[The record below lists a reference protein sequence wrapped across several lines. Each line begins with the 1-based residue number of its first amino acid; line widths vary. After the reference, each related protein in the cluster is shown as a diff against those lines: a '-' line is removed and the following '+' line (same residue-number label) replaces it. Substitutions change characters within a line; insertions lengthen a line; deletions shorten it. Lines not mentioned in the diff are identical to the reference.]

1 MKTLPRYAITL
12 LVAVAAFLPI
22 LWGAFPQMPL
32 WLRIGIGL
40 ILASVAAFVEHRK
53 NVAPHLAIEEKR
65 AFLFGYACDDPFE
78 ELRSFDPTARM
89 SVAEIDPKLPGQ
101 EPVFRTVYAL
111 GMDDAPDADLGLSV
125 SQGVQGRA
133 VAQGEFTVANLEVAD
148 GPTFGLTADQLQ
160 KTEDLTLV
168 LSMPIKKTER
178 LPDGT
183 PSVTDEVLL
192 GVVNVDSRL
201 DGALERYRTR
211 GAAGAGRSQLEYQ
224 EDVLERVSRLCSYIM
239 S

>member
-22 LWGAFPQMPL
+22 LWGAFPQMPV

-65 AFLFGYACDDPFE
+65 TFLFGYACDDPFE

-89 SVAEIDPKLPGQ
+89 NIMEIDPKLPGQ
-101 EPVFRTVYAL
+101 EPVFGTVYAL
-111 GMDDAPDADLGLSV
+111 GMDDAPDADLGLKV
-125 SQGVQGRA
+125 SQGVCGRA
-133 VAQGEFTVANLEVAD
+133 VAEGEFTVADLTVED

-168 LSMPIKKTER
+168 LSMPIKKTEK

-183 PSVTDEVLL
+183 PSVTDEVL

-201 DGALERYRTR
+201 DGALGRYRTR
-211 GAAGAGRSQLEYQ
+211 GAAGTSRSELERQ
-224 EDVLERVSRLCSYIM
+224 EDVLGRVSRLCSYIM

>member
-1 MKTLPRYAITL
+1 MRTLQKYKITL

-22 LWGAFPQMPL
+22 LWGAFPEMPIS
-32 WLRIGIGL
+32 LRVGIGL
-40 ILASVAAFVEHRK
+40 FLAGAAGYVEHRK
-53 NVAPHLAIEEKR
+53 NTAPHLAIEEKR
-65 AFLFGYACDDPFE
+65 TFLFGYACDDPFE
-78 ELRSFDPTARM
+78 ELRRFDPTARM
-89 SVAEIDPKLPGQ
+89 NVTEIDPKLPGQ

-111 GMDDAPDADLGLSV
+111 GMDDAPDADLRLSV

-133 VAQGEFTVANLEVAD
+133 IAQGEFIVADLEVED
-148 GPTFGLTADQLQ
+148 GPTFGLSADQLQ

-183 PSVTDEVLL
+183 PSVADEVL
-192 GVVNVDSRL
+192 GVVNVDSRMP
-201 DGALERYRTR
+201 GALERYRAR
-211 GAAGAGRSQLEYQ
+211 EVAPGGSALDHQ
-224 EDVLERVSRLCSYIM
+224 EEVLRRVSRLCSYIM

>member
-22 LWGAFPQMPL
+22 LWGAFPQMPV

-40 ILASVAAFVEHRK
+40 ILAAVAAFVEHRK

-65 AFLFGYACDDPFE
+65 TFLFGYACDDAFE
-78 ELRSFDPTARM
+78 DLRRFDPTARM
-89 SVAEIDPKLPGQ
+89 SVMEIDPRLPGQ
-101 EPVFRTVYAL
+101 EPVFGTVYAL
-111 GMDDAPDADLGLSV
+111 GMDDAPDADLGLGV

-133 VAQGEFTVANLEVAD
+133 VAQGEFTVADLEVED

-168 LSMPIKKTER
+168 LSMPVKKTER

-183 PSVTDEVLL
+183 PSVADEVL
-192 GVVNVDSRL
+192 GVVNVDSRMP
-201 DGALERYRTR
+201 GALKRYRAR
-211 GAAGAGRSQLEYQ
+211 EVAPGESALDHQ
-224 EDVLERVSRLCSYIM
+224 EEVLRRVSRLCSYIM

>member
-22 LWGAFPQMPL
+22 LWGAFPQMPV

-40 ILASVAAFVEHRK
+40 ILAAVAAFVEHRK

-65 AFLFGYACDDPFE
+65 TFLFGYACDDAFE
-78 ELRSFDPTARM
+78 DLRRFDPTARM
-89 SVAEIDPKLPGQ
+89 SVMEIDPRLPGQ

-111 GMDDAPDADLGLSV
+111 GMDDAPDADLGLGV

-133 VAQGEFTVANLEVAD
+133 VAQGEFTVADLEVED

-168 LSMPIKKTER
+168 LSMPVKKTER

-183 PSVTDEVLL
+183 PSVADEVL
-192 GVVNVDSRL
+192 GVVNVDSRMP
-201 DGALERYRTR
+201 GALKRYRAR
-211 GAAGAGRSQLEYQ
+211 EVAPGESALDHQ
-224 EDVLERVSRLCSYIM
+224 EEVLRRVSRLCSYIM

>member
-1 MKTLPRYAITL
+1 MKTLSRYAITL
-12 LVAVAAFLPI
+12 LVALAAFLPI
-22 LWGAFPQMPL
+22 LWGAFPGMPL

-40 ILASVAAFVEHRK
+40 VLAAVAAFVEHRK

-65 AFLFGYACDDPFE
+65 TFLFGYACDDAFE

-89 SVAEIDPKLPGQ
+89 NVAEIDPKLPLQ

-111 GMDDAPDADLGLSV
+111 GMDGAADADLGLRV
-125 SQGVQGRA
+125 SQGVAGQA
-133 VAQGEFTVANLEVAD
+133 VAQGEFTVADLEVED
-148 GPTFGLTADQLQ
+148 GPTFGLSADQLQ

-168 LSMPIKKTER
+168 LSMPVKKTER

-183 PSVTDEVLL
+183 PSVTDEVL

-201 DGALERYRTR
+201 DGALGRYRTQ
-211 GAAGAGRSQLEYQ
+211 AAAIDKTVMDRQ
-224 EDVLERVSRLCSYIM
+224 EEVLGRVSELCSYIM

>member
-22 LWGAFPQMPL
+22 LWGAFPQMPV

-40 ILASVAAFVEHRK
+40 LLAAVAAFVEHRK

-65 AFLFGYACDDPFE
+65 TFLFGYACDDPFE
-78 ELRSFDPTARM
+78 ELRRFDPTARM
-89 SVAEIDPKLPGQ
+89 TVMEIDPKLPGQ
-101 EPVFRTVYAL
+101 EPVFRAVYAL
-111 GMDDAPDADLGLSV
+111 GMDDAADADLGLSV
-125 SQGVQGRA
+125 AQGVQGRA
-133 VAQGEFTVANLEVAD
+133 VAQGEFTVADLEVED

-160 KTEDLTLV
+160 KTKDLTLV
-168 LSMPIKKTER
+168 LSLPVKRTER

-183 PSVTDEVLL
+183 PSVTDEVL
-192 GVVNVDSRL
+192 GIVTVDSRMP
-201 DGALERYRTR
+201 GARASYRMR
-211 GAAGAGRSQLEYQ
+211 PAGADRSQLKHQ
-224 EDVLERVSRLCSYIM
+224 EDVLERVGRLCSYIM